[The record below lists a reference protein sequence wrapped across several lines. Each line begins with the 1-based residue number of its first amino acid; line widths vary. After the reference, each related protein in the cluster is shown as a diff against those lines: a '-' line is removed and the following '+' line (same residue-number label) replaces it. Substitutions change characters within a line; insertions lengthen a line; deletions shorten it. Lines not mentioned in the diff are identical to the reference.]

1 MIESNISRFI
11 RQLGFAAFVLSLLM
25 VHGCYKV
32 ENTTATIRVID
43 LDEIPVQGASVFVYP
58 DTTGTTNGDVM
69 VNESLVSTKITDA
82 EGEVF
87 LDFTSYFKDG
97 QVGLFVLNVE
107 VTYSNTDTSLMVPSL
122 LKVDEQTHN
131 KKVVSLPILK

>member
-1 MIESNISRFI
+1 LIESNISRFI